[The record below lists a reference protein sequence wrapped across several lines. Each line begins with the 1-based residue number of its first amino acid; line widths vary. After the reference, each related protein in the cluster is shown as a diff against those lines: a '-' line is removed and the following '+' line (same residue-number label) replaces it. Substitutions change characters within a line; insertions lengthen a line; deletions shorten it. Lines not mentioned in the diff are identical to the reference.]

1 MERLGIIMKFL
12 DAEFVQGF
20 IRMADDG
27 WQQGWHERNGGN
39 LSYRVK
45 PEEVELVK
53 ENFEPKE
60 FQPIGTTVPALA
72 GEYFLVTGS
81 GKYFRNVSI
90 KPEDSICMIELDDK
104 GENYRIVW
112 GLVNGGRPTSELP
125 SHLMNLEVKKLQDP
139 DYRVVYH
146 AHTTNI
152 IALTFV
158 LPLEDKV
165 FTRELWEM
173 ATECPVVFPDGVGVV
188 PWRVPG
194 GREIAVATSE
204 LMKKYDLAIWAH
216 HGTFAAGKD
225 FDLTFGLMH
234 TVEKSA
240 EILVKMLSM
249 HEIIM
254 GYQGEMSLKGL
265 NRNQFESAMMKIL
278 RYRLKTV
285 GKFKVYCTQSTFYM
299 EPEEEDVDM
308 DLAFDRVS
316 KVFGLAALSRAVV
329 CDKDFDTIC
338 QTAEDYLGAS
348 LHGIRTFKVE
358 ARRSDKTYPMTSP
371 ELMRELGAYLLGKHN
386 YLKVDVHNPDFK
398 VIVEIR
404 DYGAYIHGPK
414 VPGEGGLP
422 VGTSGRALNMLS
434 GGIDSPVAAYRMAK
448 RGLALDHIHFASP
461 PYTSERAKLKVKAL
475 AQLTSIYTGSSNL
488 FVVPYTKPQEYI
500 RDNAPDVL
508 FTVLMRRSMMRI
520 ANVIAKKQGCE
531 ALVTGESLAQVAS
544 QTVKALQCTD
554 AAQDLPIL
562 RPLIGMDKTEIVET
576 ARHINTF
583 ETSILPYEDCCTIFT
598 PPHPKIR
605 PELEEILEAEAAM
618 PGLAAL
624 EAEAAESAERIRI
637 RITDQVEF
645 EG

>member
-1 MERLGIIMKFL
+1 
-12 DAEFVQGF
+12 
-20 IRMADDG
+20 
-27 WQQGWHERNGGN
+27 
-39 LSYRVK
+39 
-45 PEEVELVK
+45 
-53 ENFEPKE
+53 
-60 FQPIGTTVPALA
+60 
-72 GEYFLVTGS
+72 
-81 GKYFRNVSI
+81 
-90 KPEDSICMIELDDK
+90 
-104 GENYRIVW
+104 
-112 GLVNGGRPTSELP
+112 
-125 SHLMNLEVKKLQDP
+125 
-139 DYRVVYH
+139 
-146 AHTTNI
+146 
-152 IALTFV
+152 
-158 LPLEDKV
+158 
-165 FTRELWEM
+165 
-173 ATECPVVFPDGVGVV
+173 
-188 PWRVPG
+188 
-194 GREIAVATSE
+194 
-204 LMKKYDLAIWAH
+204 
-216 HGTFAAGKD
+216 
-225 FDLTFGLMH
+225 
-234 TVEKSA
+234 
-240 EILVKMLSM
+240 
-249 HEIIM
+249 M

-265 NRNQFESAMMKIL
+265 NRNQFEAAMMKIL

-308 DLAFDRVS
+308 DLAFERVS

-329 CDKDFDTIC
+329 CEKDFDTIC
-338 QTAEDYLGAS
+338 QTAEDYLGSA

-358 ARRSDKTYPMTSP
+358 ARRADKTYPMTSP

-386 YLKVDVHNPDFK
+386 YLKVDVHNPQFK

-404 DYGAYIHGPK
+404 DYGAYIHGP
-414 VPGEGGLP
+414 
-422 VGTSGRALNMLS
+422 NMPS

-475 AQLTSIYTGSSNL
+475 AQLITVYTGSANL

-562 RPLIGMDKTEIVET
+562 RPLIGMDKTEIIET
-576 ARHINTF
+576 SRHINTF

-605 PELEEILEAEAAM
+605 PELEEILAAEAAM

-624 EAEAAESAERIRI
+624 EAEAAEQTERIRV

>member
-1 MERLGIIMKFL
+1 MKNEKDCRAAVRDFCLQNRLLCPGQPLRLAAAVSGGADSMALLLLLRALQPEFGYTLSACHVNHGLRGAAADRDEAFVRQACGALGVPLRVFHAAELADTVDAPPPHAGEDWARRLRYACFERLCEEGI
-12 DAEFVQGF
+12 DAVATAHTANDQAETLLLRLARGTGLHGAGG
-20 IRMADDG
+20 IRPRRPGYCRPLLGLTRAETEALCAAFG
-27 WQQGWHERNGGN
+27 QGWVTDETNESDAYARNRLRHGA
-39 LSYRVK
+39 
-45 PEEVELVK
+45 
-53 ENFEPKE
+53 
-60 FQPIGTTVPALA
+60 VPALRSVNA
-72 GEYFLVTGS
+72 AAEENLARFCEKAAQADAYFAQKAEAL
-81 GKYFRNVSI
+81 
-90 KPEDSICMIELDDK
+90 
-104 GENYRIVW
+104 
-112 GLVNGGRPTSELP
+112 
-125 SHLMNLEVKKLQDP
+125 LMDARLSDTDPVCWRLE
-139 DYRVVYH
+139 
-146 AHTTNI
+146 
-152 IALTFV
+152 
-158 LPLEDKV
+158 PL
-165 FTRELWEM
+165 
-173 ATECPVVFPDGVGVV
+173 
-188 PWRVPG
+188 
-194 GREIAVATSE
+194 
-204 LMKKYDLAIWAH
+204 
-216 HGTFAAGKD
+216 
-225 FDLTFGLMH
+225 
-234 TVEKSA
+234 
-240 EILVKMLSM
+240 
-249 HEIIM
+249 
-254 GYQGEMSLKGL
+254 
-265 NRNQFESAMMKIL
+265 
-278 RYRLKTV
+278 
-285 GKFKVYCTQSTFYM
+285 GKFKVYQAQSTVFI
-299 EPEEEDVDM
+299 EPKEDGLDM
-308 DLAFDRVS
+308 DEAFRRVS
-316 KVFGLAALSRAVV
+316 HVFGIVKLSRAVE
-329 CDKDFDTIC
+329 CPKDFAAIC
-338 QTAEDYLGAS
+338 ETAEAYLGET
-348 LHGIRTFKVE
+348 LRGIRTFKVE
-358 ARRSDKTYPMTSP
+358 ARRSDKSYPMTSP

-386 YLKVDVHNPDFK
+386 YLKVDVHNPQFK

-520 ANVIAKKQGCE
+520 ANVIAKRQGCE

>member
-1 MERLGIIMKFL
+1 MR
-12 DAEFVQGF
+12 
-20 IRMADDG
+20 
-27 WQQGWHERNGGN
+27 
-39 LSYRVK
+39 
-45 PEEVELVK
+45 EV
-53 ENFEPKE
+53 
-60 FQPIGTTVPALA
+60 
-72 GEYFLVTGS
+72 
-81 GKYFRNVSI
+81 
-90 KPEDSICMIELDDK
+90 
-104 GENYRIVW
+104 
-112 GLVNGGRPTSELP
+112 
-125 SHLMNLEVKKLQDP
+125 
-139 DYRVVYH
+139 
-146 AHTTNI
+146 
-152 IALTFV
+152 
-158 LPLEDKV
+158 
-165 FTRELWEM
+165 
-173 ATECPVVFPDGVGVV
+173 
-188 PWRVPG
+188 
-194 GREIAVATSE
+194 
-204 LMKKYDLAIWAH
+204 
-216 HGTFAAGKD
+216 
-225 FDLTFGLMH
+225 
-234 TVEKSA
+234 
-240 EILVKMLSM
+240 
-249 HEIIM
+249 IM

-265 NRNQFESAMMKIL
+265 NRNQFESTMMKIL

-285 GKFKVYCTQSTFYM
+285 GKFRVYCTQSTFYM

-371 ELMRELGAYLLGKHN
+371 ELMRELGAYLLSKHN

-531 ALVTGESLAQVAS
+531 ALITGESLAQVAS

-605 PELEEILEAEAAM
+605 PELAEILEAEAAM
-618 PGLAAL
+618 PALAAL
-624 EAEAAESAERIRI
+624 EAEAAENAERIRI

>member
-1 MERLGIIMKFL
+1 MLLQNKKNDVTLLARGEWKERIDQKGL
-12 DAEFVQGF
+12 V
-20 IRMADDG
+20 IRQWA
-27 WQQGWHERNGGN
+27 QR
-39 LSYRVK
+39 K
-45 PEEVELVK
+45 
-53 ENFEPKE
+53 
-60 FQPIGTTVPALA
+60 TTVDRVRTIDVLA
-72 GEYFLVTGS
+72 
-81 GKYFRNVSI
+81 
-90 KPEDSICMIELDDK
+90 PEDFYD
-104 GENYRIVW
+104 
-112 GLVNGGRPTSELP
+112 LVFVVLQAGQLP
-125 SHLMNLEVKKLQDP
+125 D
-139 DYRVVYH
+139 
-146 AHTTNI
+146 
-152 IALTFV
+152 V
-158 LPLEDKV
+158 LPVLKANRSPYFV
-165 FTRELWEM
+165 F
-173 ATECPVVFPDGVGVV
+173 
-188 PWRVPG
+188 
-194 GREIAVATSE
+194 
-204 LMKKYDLAIWAH
+204 
-216 HGTFAAGKD
+216 
-225 FDLTFGLMH
+225 
-234 TVEKSA
+234 
-240 EILVKMLSM
+240 
-249 HEIIM
+249 
-254 GYQGEMSLKGL
+254 
-265 NRNQFESAMMKIL
+265 
-278 RYRLKTV
+278 
-285 GKFKVYCTQSTFYM
+285 
-299 EPEEEDVDM
+299 VDM

-316 KVFGLAALSRAVV
+316 KVFGLASLSRAVV

-338 QTAEDYLGAS
+338 QTAEEYLGAS

-358 ARRSDKTYPMTSP
+358 ARRSDKSYPMTSP
-371 ELMRELGAYLLGKHN
+371 ELMRELGAYLLGQHN
-386 YLKVDVHNPDFK
+386 YLKVDVHNPQFK

-520 ANVIAKKQGCE
+520 ANVIAKRQGCE

-624 EAEAAESAERIRI
+624 EAEAAENAERIRI